1 MPRQKITDE
10 IETLRRQ
17 KAQIDVRL
25 KAPKDRRKEHE
36 AEEKKRR
43 KLLLGGIILDFML
56 ANPDTPTTQAIRDL
70 LLKHATPRREDALCR
85 PSFGSSENIAGIKK
99 AAPAITPEPLRT

>member
-10 IETLRRQ
+10 IETLRHQ
-17 KAQIDVRL
+17 KVQLDARL
-25 KAPKDRRKEHE
+25 KAAEARHKEHE
-36 AEEKKRR
+36 AEQKNRR

-70 LLKHATPRREDALCR
+70 LLKHAKRPADKTLFADLLSDNLKTPQE
-85 PSFGSSENIAGIKK
+85 
-99 AAPAITPEPLRT
+99 

>member
-17 KAQIDVRL
+17 KAQLDARL
-25 KAPKDRRKEHE
+25 KAAEDRRKEHE

-56 ANPDTPTTQAIRDL
+56 ANPDTLPPRPFAISCSNMPSAPPTRRSLPTSFPIIR
-70 LLKHATPRREDALCR
+70 KPRR
-85 PSFGSSENIAGIKK
+85 NKK
-99 AAPAITPEPLRT
+99 SGPGNQTGAA

>member
-17 KAQIDVRL
+17 KAQIDARL
-25 KAPKDRRKEHE
+25 KAAEDRRKEHE
-36 AEEKKRR
+36 AEQKNRR

-56 ANPDTPTTQAIRDL
+56 ANPDTPPTQAIRDL
-70 LLKHATPRREDALCR
+70 LLKHAKR
-85 PSFGSSENIAGIKK
+85 PADKTLFADLLSDLQKISQE
-99 AAPAITPEPLRT
+99 